1 MEPEEREEE
10 EREERVPPIAT
21 TPPHPSWKEELLSQ
35 SSSGTQVSITSGVSL
50 GEAIRQ
56 KSAINEGMESWYQLP
71 AELDVSRL
79 TAVSETKLGLTCD
92 RNDLTESPTME
103 EGVLPSAEASTRQCP
118 GETHGLLLN
127 IQDSRFSPCLPLLMT
142 YSTQGQKI
150 LGDTL
155 FQQSEGDFISLRG
168 IPDVSSASEVHSKPL
183 QIHEAVWLTDTEIP
197 SDALSDCLTLSQH
210 PLPFGNV
217 DPCDVSFSGYLSQQA
232 FAGQLLLDKETN
244 DYKSD
249 ISEKALLSQTGES
262 LARLT
267 SDKMLTEASRLKQI
281 EASPAKQTY
290 STSVKDERFS
300 WDNNVPAPTLEL
312 SEKEEKLLSHDEFS
326 SSSEN
331 SCKTALTRNS
341 EKCEKEMQ
349 MEKVKMAE
357 SESEGLIREMEKL
370 EKERKVPELGFS
382 STLPDDLRKDNC
394 KKADTRD
401 VFSAE
406 NSEIAR
412 LSKEHG
418 ADLNDSGSLKLKEL
432 QAAVLAHHKQPSS
445 AMRFEKE
452 EFVPTVT
459 ATSDCAPKQLVTTSM
474 KAVSPC
480 SEKESARV
488 EVEPGVSRTELT
500 ISDFSIERGHKV
512 TDISPSFNLLVGDG
526 SFSGHFAHPNYQST
540 PGILVNKNVKV
551 DELSKT
557 LPNKSNIQKSLS
569 CLNEETLGNSS
580 TSTPAC
586 SVEKHHSLQCAWEE
600 KKEHCVA
607 LKLKYPHTGRI
618 QSLPSLNFME
628 KVGAWNVS
636 QPEKM
641 SDSLAFCDPS
651 GISAGRKA
659 YSAIVNSSSHILSI
673 RNSSGDPKDYV
684 ATSSRETE
692 SLANLHFPNEN
703 LVLVRPLTRSQ
714 SDDSVNVAS
723 RNPSLTEV
731 IQPANSTQ
739 AVQPL
744 EEESDILG
752 VSENKESSSSLV
764 GSMLQKFSAH
774 LVVTG
779 SSDEDVESSSKE
791 QSSDP
796 DVFISSERVDQLLR
810 GDGNSQTDEQE
821 SCGGLENQKESHN
834 LDVTTGHVTMEH
846 FSDVSPD
853 SLNLLASSGGSSQ
866 VDLGSAGRSS
876 VVSRR
881 FFTSS
886 EEDNFV
892 PFGVTPLKTPEKEEL
907 NIEERIPVY
916 LRNLGID
923 QSPGSILTPFIPR
936 GPIREV
942 EFSPSELRTLKD
954 STDTLR
960 KTAQRPRDDLL
971 AAVDITQTSF
981 NSGTSTLSMSIPMGS
996 EVGSA
1001 ILLPSELS
1009 PCFSRSSGDR
1019 PVSQCNISCHQQELT
1034 ASHCVES
1041 RAEDSAV
1048 SKLAEPNQQLQTV
1061 SLDCCSDGKSPML
1074 AAKHVRDLVA
1084 KNESKEVN
1092 SSLQRWP
1099 AGCLAGVKNE
1109 MEVVIGS
1116 QPSSVGTSV
1125 NERNKDQES
1134 DSLIGSDALKEI
1146 RKLLAEAEDIA
1157 GSWCDP
1163 IISTASSRETVDS
1176 SPVLIEK
1183 EDDPKD
1189 SRIVKDNVPEFRRL
1203 LSWDEATTRRSMQ
1216 EEGSVIKALNSYH
1229 GSMRWGSSLDVA
1241 VHNSEKMMQE
1251 MTKEF
1256 RTGKSVGRS
1265 EPEGCSSATTDRN
1278 VPAFVTAQSNA
1289 SNEVSTGNTP
1299 ELVNP
1304 SPSEPLGCISDA
1316 LGDFQSVLAK
1326 EASVAGSKEGGV
1338 GENDNSSSGD
1348 SLAARVR
1355 NLLRSGSPAIRATQT
1370 LRSAEEEERKA
1381 RAWVKLKLASRSQ
1394 ESVSELSEEDRRR
1407 IEEIKAELLLSAKK
1421 SGLAKVSRG
1430 CALEAAP
1437 EYSHNQEQ
1445 DIKHSK
1451 ASSNKKFHVDSR
1463 MQVFKTK
1470 ELSES
1475 SSQQVVPIYRT
1486 NPSGYCL
1493 LSNTQSKSLS
1503 TVQTPICSQHQTVA
1517 TSDSHASVEL
1527 HAPLQKER
1535 DTRVM
1540 RFPAASD
1547 IQMEEIH
1554 LQAQK
1559 LSVEKSSEEMTKQI
1573 TSITFSSRKR
1583 SQSPLSSMVLSSSHT
1598 GGGLDG
1604 IMPLE
1609 VGSTSTEEHGLG
1621 KQHWERSK
1629 ICPPSSP
1636 VLAGSLS
1643 NEMAFTAAKDRF
1655 HHFSAD
1661 ASRTRG
1667 YQEDFPSNLGSAS
1680 IHADEEQTCPAK
1692 KLEEVLPRDATELER
1707 HSARLLGVDRNV
1719 RFSQDMN
1726 RLHEPHSV
1734 SSYQGKNSSLS
1745 HVQVDESLEWPG
1757 PTVQTDL
1764 LEDRINFLEKE
1775 KKSLSDKV
1783 SLIQKEVAREQI
1795 SVSCHSSP
1803 NQVLSTTSAYPS
1815 SPTKKVLSCVHITLS
1830 PKCSNLELCGDL
1842 NTENEV
1848 RLEKKLEVDTQRVS
1862 SKSPETLLEAV
1873 SKLSTTDP
1881 VLTDQGS
1888 SSFPV
1893 PAASADSCLVL
1904 SSVPSTAGQ
1913 ELKPLQSCERPQA
1926 TVLGSGGCNVKNS
1939 FNSVV
1944 SEKNGKTTSDAAT
1957 QITTES
1963 PEKATFSAEI
1973 YVNSQG
1979 SENTIHQSSLQKT
1992 QDVPSC
1998 TTSSL
2003 ERISSFPKQAGQ
2015 PLLLPYK
2022 PSGST
2027 EMYYVP
2033 YPKAGSRMS
2042 PVASETTVES
2052 SHSGSNDAIPPRFPA
2067 NAFGLRDDNAPDNTA
2082 PKHKEGI
2089 YSTRAKPKV
2098 AWTEEKMIPLEVAP
2112 ECTNHLQSVKTTHS
2126 IFKSAQFYLH
2136 PPMPMYDSYFLSNS
2150 ELSEE
2155 YSDTGRARPSSNAF
2169 FQNWKN
2175 ADRNQ
2180 RVFSTH
2186 HRKNGENEFFP
2197 LTAEADY
2204 SKNEDIRISTSLGNK
2219 TVGKELFQ
2227 RGRREAEQKKAR
2239 NYPLPCSQMSHFN
2252 ENLETGLPGKRRTHS
2267 TSSLDELWT
2276 KFLERQKRHQHHD
2289 FRSDSE
2295 LSLVE
2300 RLDRLARVLQN
2311 PIKHTL
2317 VPTEPEKI
2325 ASEKKIKGREQRFQ
2339 EKNTCEST
2347 LEPDAAHSEERPHI
2361 NRNKNSLAEFRKN
2374 RAGEKTICHMNKILE
2389 HQQYL
2394 EAPSD
2399 TSSEAGLSKD
2409 HGTVISSATSESD
2422 VVTQT
2427 EVETAT
2433 LTEVSSSIST
2443 IDTAR
2448 LIRAFGHERVRVSP
2462 RLSQLYCTINQQKS
2476 RSEKWNKWSS
2486 KAMGVEYPK
2495 VTSERQRKRKEIQAA
2510 SISSDSASTSSISWG
2525 PSSALSNKRRIR
2537 MLNKGIQAGDLEIV
2551 NSATKKNT
2559 RDVGVTFP
2567 TPRSSQPNLRPWE
2580 PWHCVDG
2587 IFGESDGL
2595 VTDHQVPGNKG
2606 KQKGQPGSFFVEKKM
2621 KKGRLHLPQGISWL
2635 VQAEDLKSESKKEN
2649 CSNSFSGP
2657 GPSWFEP
2664 LTSTK
2669 PWREPLREKNG
2680 QEQQPSNTVQPVV
2693 PERDAENR
2701 SPQPFVKLTLQE
2713 ALALHRPDFISRSG
2727 ERVKHLKLVME
2738 ERRMQ
2743 SVLQCEREQLF
2754 NPPEKRKGYRNAS
2767 CMLSERGYLF
2777 RQKRRTIPKSEM
2789 IQRSKRIYEQLPEV
2803 QKKREEEKRKS
2814 EYNSYRLKAQLYK
2827 MKITNRVLGRK
2838 VPWN

>member
-1 MEPEEREEE
+1 
-10 EREERVPPIAT
+10 
-21 TPPHPSWKEELLSQ
+21 
-35 SSSGTQVSITSGVSL
+35 
-50 GEAIRQ
+50 
-56 KSAINEGMESWYQLP
+56 
-71 AELDVSRL
+71 
-79 TAVSETKLGLTCD
+79 
-92 RNDLTESPTME
+92 
-103 EGVLPSAEASTRQCP
+103 
-118 GETHGLLLN
+118 
-127 IQDSRFSPCLPLLMT
+127 
-142 YSTQGQKI
+142 
-150 LGDTL
+150 
-155 FQQSEGDFISLRG
+155 
-168 IPDVSSASEVHSKPL
+168 
-183 QIHEAVWLTDTEIP
+183 
-197 SDALSDCLTLSQH
+197 
-210 PLPFGNV
+210 
-217 DPCDVSFSGYLSQQA
+217 
-232 FAGQLLLDKETN
+232 
-244 DYKSD
+244 
-249 ISEKALLSQTGES
+249 
-262 LARLT
+262 
-267 SDKMLTEASRLKQI
+267 
-281 EASPAKQTY
+281 
-290 STSVKDERFS
+290 
-300 WDNNVPAPTLEL
+300 
-312 SEKEEKLLSHDEFS
+312 
-326 SSSEN
+326 
-331 SCKTALTRNS
+331 
-341 EKCEKEMQ
+341 
-349 MEKVKMAE
+349 
-357 SESEGLIREMEKL
+357 
-370 EKERKVPELGFS
+370 
-382 STLPDDLRKDNC
+382 
-394 KKADTRD
+394 
-401 VFSAE
+401 
-406 NSEIAR
+406 
-412 LSKEHG
+412 
-418 ADLNDSGSLKLKEL
+418 
-432 QAAVLAHHKQPSS
+432 
-445 AMRFEKE
+445 
-452 EFVPTVT
+452 
-459 ATSDCAPKQLVTTSM
+459 
-474 KAVSPC
+474 
-480 SEKESARV
+480 
-488 EVEPGVSRTELT
+488 
-500 ISDFSIERGHKV
+500 
-512 TDISPSFNLLVGDG
+512 
-526 SFSGHFAHPNYQST
+526 
-540 PGILVNKNVKV
+540 
-551 DELSKT
+551 
-557 LPNKSNIQKSLS
+557 
-569 CLNEETLGNSS
+569 
-580 TSTPAC
+580 
-586 SVEKHHSLQCAWEE
+586 
-600 KKEHCVA
+600 
-607 LKLKYPHTGRI
+607 
-618 QSLPSLNFME
+618 
-628 KVGAWNVS
+628 
-636 QPEKM
+636 
-641 SDSLAFCDPS
+641 
-651 GISAGRKA
+651 
-659 YSAIVNSSSHILSI
+659 
-673 RNSSGDPKDYV
+673 
-684 ATSSRETE
+684 
-692 SLANLHFPNEN
+692 
-703 LVLVRPLTRSQ
+703 
-714 SDDSVNVAS
+714 
-723 RNPSLTEV
+723 
-731 IQPANSTQ
+731 
-739 AVQPL
+739 
-744 EEESDILG
+744 
-752 VSENKESSSSLV
+752 
-764 GSMLQKFSAH
+764 
-774 LVVTG
+774 
-779 SSDEDVESSSKE
+779 
-791 QSSDP
+791 
-796 DVFISSERVDQLLR
+796 
-810 GDGNSQTDEQE
+810 
-821 SCGGLENQKESHN
+821 
-834 LDVTTGHVTMEH
+834 
-846 FSDVSPD
+846 
-853 SLNLLASSGGSSQ
+853 
-866 VDLGSAGRSS
+866 
-876 VVSRR
+876 
-881 FFTSS
+881 
-886 EEDNFV
+886 
-892 PFGVTPLKTPEKEEL
+892 
-907 NIEERIPVY
+907 
-916 LRNLGID
+916 
-923 QSPGSILTPFIPR
+923 
-936 GPIREV
+936 
-942 EFSPSELRTLKD
+942 
-954 STDTLR
+954 
-960 KTAQRPRDDLL
+960 
-971 AAVDITQTSF
+971 
-981 NSGTSTLSMSIPMGS
+981 
-996 EVGSA
+996 
-1001 ILLPSELS
+1001 
-1009 PCFSRSSGDR
+1009 
-1019 PVSQCNISCHQQELT
+1019 
-1034 ASHCVES
+1034 
-1041 RAEDSAV
+1041 
-1048 SKLAEPNQQLQTV
+1048 
-1061 SLDCCSDGKSPML
+1061 
-1074 AAKHVRDLVA
+1074 
-1084 KNESKEVN
+1084 
-1092 SSLQRWP
+1092 
-1099 AGCLAGVKNE
+1099 
-1109 MEVVIGS
+1109 
-1116 QPSSVGTSV
+1116 
-1125 NERNKDQES
+1125 
-1134 DSLIGSDALKEI
+1134 
-1146 RKLLAEAEDIA
+1146 
-1157 GSWCDP
+1157 
-1163 IISTASSRETVDS
+1163 
-1176 SPVLIEK
+1176 
-1183 EDDPKD
+1183 
-1189 SRIVKDNVPEFRRL
+1189 
-1203 LSWDEATTRRSMQ
+1203 
-1216 EEGSVIKALNSYH
+1216 
-1229 GSMRWGSSLDVA
+1229 
-1241 VHNSEKMMQE
+1241 
-1251 MTKEF
+1251 
-1256 RTGKSVGRS
+1256 
-1265 EPEGCSSATTDRN
+1265 
-1278 VPAFVTAQSNA
+1278 
-1289 SNEVSTGNTP
+1289 
-1299 ELVNP
+1299 
-1304 SPSEPLGCISDA
+1304 
-1316 LGDFQSVLAK
+1316 
-1326 EASVAGSKEGGV
+1326 
-1338 GENDNSSSGD
+1338 
-1348 SLAARVR
+1348 
-1355 NLLRSGSPAIRATQT
+1355 
-1370 LRSAEEEERKA
+1370 
-1381 RAWVKLKLASRSQ
+1381 
-1394 ESVSELSEEDRRR
+1394 
-1407 IEEIKAELLLSAKK
+1407 
-1421 SGLAKVSRG
+1421 
-1430 CALEAAP
+1430 
-1437 EYSHNQEQ
+1437 
-1445 DIKHSK
+1445 
-1451 ASSNKKFHVDSR
+1451 

-1554 LQAQK
+1554 LQAQKK

-1862 SKSPETLLEAV
+1862 SKGPETLLEAV

-2462 RLSQLYCTINQQKS
+2462 RLSQLYCTINRQKS

-2495 VTSERQRKRKEIQAA
+2495 VTSERQRKRKEIQKAA